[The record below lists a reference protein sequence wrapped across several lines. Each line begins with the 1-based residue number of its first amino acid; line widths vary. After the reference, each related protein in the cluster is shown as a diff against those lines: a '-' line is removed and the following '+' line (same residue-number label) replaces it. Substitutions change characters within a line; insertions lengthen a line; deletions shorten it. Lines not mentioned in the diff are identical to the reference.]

1 MRHWSYH
8 TPPSL
13 QRDCNSVIV
22 LFIMNSDIQNENCT
36 FITLRDL
43 RDINHCTLPFI
54 PDLTCL
60 RIHSPHS
67 CNTYLTHCERCFTYS
82 FCLYVLKWYCSFHSN
97 MYFYIFCR
105 VQTILL
111 FARHIIFEVKAIQ
124 NSSWGLKK
132 MLLYEKRKKS
142 IWPFTAWRHNTSPNV
157 KTLLLAVTFFV
168 PDVKIIFVSLGDVAV
183 WSLTSY

>member
-1 MRHWSYH
+1 MTKSYFPTLKLINFLTEGFSSWNPHTPHH

-22 LFIMNSDIQNENCT
+22 SFIMNSDIQNENCT

-54 PDLTCL
+54 PDFTCL
-60 RIHSPHS
+60 RINSPHS

-82 FCLYVLKWYCSFHSN
+82 FCLYVLKWHCSFHSN

-111 FARHIIFEVKAIQ
+111 FARPHNFRSQ
-124 NSSWGLKK
+124 NNPKLFVGIKK
-132 MLLYEKRKKS
+132 NATLREKEKKHLT
-142 IWPFTAWRHNTSPNV
+142 IY
-157 KTLLLAVTFFV
+157 
-168 PDVKIIFVSLGDVAV
+168 
-183 WSLTSY
+183 SLTS